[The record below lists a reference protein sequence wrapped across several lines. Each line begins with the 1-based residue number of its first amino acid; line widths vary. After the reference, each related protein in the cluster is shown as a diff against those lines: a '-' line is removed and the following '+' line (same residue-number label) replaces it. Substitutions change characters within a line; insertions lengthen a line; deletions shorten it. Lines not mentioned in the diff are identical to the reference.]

1 MSIPIPS
8 LSYNEVIMTDKER
21 KKTEHSDG
29 EEETH
34 LGGTENENEST
45 AVYKQPYSG
54 MKGRRIGSR
63 GHFSWL
69 KRQKSTES

>member
-1 MSIPIPS
+1 
-8 LSYNEVIMTDKER
+8 MTDKER
-21 KKTEHSDG
+21 RKTEHSDG
-29 EEETH
+29 EEETD

-54 MKGRRIGSR
+54 MKGRRMRSR